1 MARSSKSQNPE
12 FLERRRKA
20 IADLA
25 DRRRRLQILRASG
38 ITLERGNSKIVTR
51 LTFSSPASPPQS

>member
-1 MARSSKSQNPE
+1 MARPSKSQNPE
-12 FLERRRKA
+12 FLARRRKA

-38 ITLERGNSKIVTR
+38 IALGRGNSKIVTR
-51 LTFSSPASPPQS
+51 LTLSGPASPPQT